1 MFGERKNPTMNAA
14 KSVRPDIRKMPN
26 MQKMHFTKKN
36 ASVQMQGQLK
46 ISRKK

>member
-1 MFGERKNPTMNAA
+1 MFDKTKNPTMNAA
-14 KSVRPDIRKMPN
+14 KSVRPDNRKMPK
-26 MQKMHFTKKN
+26 MQKKHFTKKN